1 MNRYDFL
8 KQLEEQLQ
16 GSVSNQELRD
26 SIQYYREYIED
37 EMRKGKTEEEV
48 LAFLGTPNGIA
59 KSIIDA
65 KGSSESNSYE
75 DSFYGRE
82 NRTSYGYDPYG
93 TEDYDSRQET
103 TPNMKV
109 FQLDGWK
116 GKLVVAGIFFVLF
129 LILVLLFKVA
139 AFLLPFVLPFLL
151 ILCLVKWLTN
161 RR

>member
-8 KQLEEQLQ
+8 KQLEEQLR
-16 GSVSNQELRD
+16 GSVSHQELRD
-26 SIQYYREYIED
+26 SIQYYREYID
-37 EMRKGKTEEEV
+37 EEIRKGKTEEAV

-65 KGSSESNSYE
+65 KGSSEGNSYE
-75 DSFYGRE
+75 DPFYGRE
-82 NRTSYGYDPYG
+82 NRTSYGYDPYEQEG
-93 TEDYDSRQET
+93 YDARREDV
-103 TPNMKV
+103 PNMKV
-109 FQLDGWK
+109 FRLDGWK
-116 GKLVVAGIFFVLF
+116 GKLALAGIFLVLF

-151 ILCLVKWLTN
+151 ILCLVKWLMN

>member
-8 KQLEEQLQ
+8 KQLEEQLR

-26 SIQYYREYIED
+26 SIQYYREYIE
-37 EMRKGKTEEEV
+37 EEIRKGKTEEEV

-65 KGSSESNSYE
+65 KRSAEGNPYE

-82 NRTSYGYDPYG
+82 NRTSYGYDSYEP
-93 TEDYDSRQET
+93 EDYDSRQGNA
-103 TPNMKV
+103 PNMKV

-116 GKLVVAGIFFVLF
+116 GKLVLAGIFFVLF

-139 AFLLPFVLPFLL
+139 AFLLPFALPFLL
-151 ILCLVKWLTN
+151 ILCLVKWLMN